1 MRDLARH
8 TLNEFI
14 MPEIAASPT
23 LPPSRPLRLGF
34 LALTD
39 AAPLI
44 AAQELGIFAHHG
56 LRVQL
61 NREVGWATIRDKII
75 FGELD
80 AVQAPA
86 PMLWAVQLGLGC
98 APTDVCTPLVLNLHG
113 NAITLSERL
122 WTAGVRDN
130 ATLKIEALRRRGENK
145 LTFGVVFPFS
155 MHHLQLR
162 HWLQNAGLNPERDVR
177 IAVVPPAQMARNLAA
192 GTLDGYCSG
201 EPWNTCSVQRG
212 EGWCPTWSAT
222 LSPGHVEKVLM
233 VRNDL
238 VRNRGSEHATLVAAI
253 AQAAAWCDDP
263 RHRPQLAEM
272 LSAAMYLN
280 VPVKAITPAL
290 TGRFDC
296 GHDRIETVP
305 DFHVF
310 SQGNASVPTI
320 NRAANVQAEL
330 VAAGLVPRQMADP
343 TLPSRLFREDL
354 FRQAITHLDSHAPKH
369 TTLPNGSLLPA

>member
-1 MRDLARH
+1 
-8 TLNEFI
+8 
-14 MPEIAASPT
+14 MPEIPSFAT
-23 LPPSRPLRLGF
+23 PPASRPLRLGF

-44 AAQELGIFAHHG
+44 AAHELGIFAHHG
-56 LRVQL
+56 LRVLL

-98 APTDVCTPLVLNLHG
+98 APTDVSTALILNLHG

-122 WTAGVRDN
+122 WADGIRDVV
-130 ATLKIEALRRRGENK
+130 TLKAEALRRRGENK

-192 GTLDGYCSG
+192 GTLDGYCAG
-201 EPWNTCSVQRG
+201 EPWNTYSVQRG
-212 EGWCPTWSAT
+212 EGWCPTWSAA

-233 VRNDL
+233 VRNDF
-238 VRNRGSEHATLVAAI
+238 VRNRGAEHAKLVAAI

-263 RHRPQLAEM
+263 RHRNQLAEM
-272 LSAAMYLN
+272 LSGAMYLN
-280 VPVKAITPAL
+280 VSAKVIAPAL

-296 GHDRIETVP
+296 GHEHIETVP

-310 SQGNASVPTI
+310 SQGHATVPTI
-320 NRAANVQAEL
+320 NRAANVQSEL

-343 TLPSRLFREDL
+343 TLPGRLFREDL
-354 FRQAITHLDSHAPKH
+354 YRQAITNLDLHAQTH
-369 TTLPNGSLLPA
+369 TKLPDGSLLPA

>member
-1 MRDLARH
+1 MS
-8 TLNEFI
+8 
-14 MPEIAASPT
+14 EIRPSAT
-23 LPPSRPLRLGF
+23 LPASRPLRLGF

-44 AAQELGIFAHHG
+44 AAHELGIFAHHG

-61 NREVGWATIRDKII
+61 NREVGWATIRDKIL

-98 APTDVCTPLVLNLHG
+98 APMDVSTSLILNLHG

-122 WTAGVRDN
+122 WLAGVRDM
-130 ATLKIEALRRRGENK
+130 AALKAEALRRRGENK

-162 HWLQNAGLNPERDVR
+162 DWLQNAGLIPERDVR

-192 GTLDGYCSG
+192 GTLDGYCAG
-201 EPWNTCSVQRG
+201 EPWNTFSVQRG
-212 EGWCPTWSAT
+212 EGWVPTWSAA

-233 VRNDL
+233 VRNDF
-238 VRNRGSEHATLVAAI
+238 VRNHSGEHSALVAAI
-253 AQAAAWCDDP
+253 AQAAIWCDEP
-263 RHRPQLAEM
+263 RHRNQLAEM
-272 LSAAMYLN
+272 LSAPMYLN
-280 VPVKAITPAL
+280 VSAKVIAPAL

-296 GHDRIETVP
+296 GHNRVESVP
-305 DFHVF
+305 DFYVF
-310 SQGNASVPTI
+310 SQGQAAAPTI

-330 VAAGLVPRQMADP
+330 VAAGLVPRQMADA
-343 TLPSRLFREDL
+343 TLPGRLFREDL
-354 FRQAITHLDSHAPKH
+354 FRQAIIKLDPNAQKH
-369 TTLPNGSLLPA
+369 TKLPDGSLLPA